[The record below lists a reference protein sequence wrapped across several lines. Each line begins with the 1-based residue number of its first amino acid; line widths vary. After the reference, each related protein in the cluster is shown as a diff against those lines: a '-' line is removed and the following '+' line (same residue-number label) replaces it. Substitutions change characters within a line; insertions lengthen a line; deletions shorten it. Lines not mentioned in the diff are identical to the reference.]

1 MPCMMVDTLVLSPTV
16 DTKASL
22 ELEGCMTHAGGHGH
36 GVMVFP
42 FLLYCIAG
50 EFVDGQTIGHL
61 TGEFVDGQTIAHL
74 TGEFVDGQT
83 ICLANPLGCVSV
95 H

>member
-1 MPCMMVDTLVLSPTV
+1 MP
-16 DTKASL
+16 
-22 ELEGCMTHAGGHGH
+22 HAGGHGH
-36 GVMVFP
+36 GRCS
-42 FLLYCIAG
+42 LSSIGCIAG

-61 TGEFVDGQTIAHL
+61 PGEFVDGQTIGHL